1 MRLNHAPRR
10 GGRQTRARDQG
21 PFSSLVED
29 EYRPMIVAVIVMMM
43 MQLSG
48 VDIVRVVAVPDRLV
62 MSVPSGLSIMRVT
75 RVL

>member
-29 EYRPMIVAVIVMMM
+29 GYRPMIVAVIVMM

-62 MSVPSGLSIMRVT
+62 MSAPSGLSIMRVT

>member
-43 MQLSG
+43 QLSG